1 MEPWS
6 DGSVSD
12 RATTEGDHGMGT
24 WVDTREAE
32 EPEKIRAALA
42 NYRERRKTPQL
53 RRVSEYDGGDDR
65 FGLWLALVDARIG
78 RRVGV
83 GLFDLADWNMRDAYD
98 DGSSPKDAAQQ
109 ALESDDLYAGFLG
122 GE

>member
-1 MEPWS
+1 
-6 DGSVSD
+6 
-12 RATTEGDHGMGT
+12 MGT
-24 WVDTREAE
+24 WVDMREAE

-42 NYRERRKTPQL
+42 NYRERRDTPQL

-65 FGLWLALVDARIG
+65 FGLWLALVDARIV

-83 GLFDLADWNMRDAYD
+83 GLFDLADWNMRDAYEG
-98 DGSSPKDAAQQ
+98 GSSPAEGARE
-109 ALESDDLYAGFLG
+109 ALESDDLYAGHFG